1 MPVTPIQAHCSR
13 CGQDFHLFELLDD
26 RSGRCPRCSWTLTHD
41 WTHALLDDARR
52 ADIAQRH
59 LVGALRGLGNLP
71 GNIIVR
77 PATVLRNLFEEVGWQ
92 RDLAAHPQLL
102 RAELAE
108 LRRLVTAWELL
119 DPVVADAQP
128 QRSWLRRT
136 VDLIL
141 GRRPEA
147 LLPETASTHISAP
160 GPNPQQDSTVRAAA

>member
-1 MPVTPIQAHCSR
+1 
-13 CGQDFHLFELLDD
+13 LFELLDD
-26 RSGRCPRCSWTLTHD
+26 RSGRCPRCNWTLTHD
-41 WTHALLDDARR
+41 WTHALLDDASR

-59 LVGALRGLGNLP
+59 LVGALRGVGNLP

-77 PATVLRNLFEEVGWQ
+77 PVTVLRNLFEEVGWQ
-92 RDLAAHPQLL
+92 RHLAAHPQLL

-128 QRSWLRRT
+128 RRNWLQRT

-141 GRRPEA
+141 GRRPEP
-147 LLPETASTHISAP
+147 LLAPTETTPITAP
-160 GPNPQQDSTVRAAA
+160 GPSPQPDTAVHAAA